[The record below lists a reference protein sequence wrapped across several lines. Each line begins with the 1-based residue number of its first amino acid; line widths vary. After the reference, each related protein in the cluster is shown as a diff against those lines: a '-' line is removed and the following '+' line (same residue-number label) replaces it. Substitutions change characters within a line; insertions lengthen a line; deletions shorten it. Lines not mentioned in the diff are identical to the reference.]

1 MVSLIELDQILADAA
16 RLTGARRSPART
28 QSLREA
34 LEAAVWM
41 LGEEIEAEETEAT
54 RQARRQLRIET
65 AALLSDL
72 GRALRCPTEANQA
85 SVDQGLKAWNTLL
98 QRLRQT
104 LEPRPVTLCLRK
116 VA

>member
-1 MVSLIELDQILADAA
+1 MVSPIELDQILADAA
-16 RLTGARRSPART
+16 RLTGARRSPAGT

-41 LGEEIEAEETEAT
+41 LGEEIEAEETRPHGKRGGT
-54 RQARRQLRIET
+54 LDRDRV
-65 AALLSDL
+65 ALLWDL

-104 LEPRPVTLCLRK
+104 LEPRPVTLCFRK

>member
-1 MVSLIELDQILADAA
+1 MVSPIELDQILADAA
-16 RLTGARRSPART
+16 RLTGARRSPAGT

-85 SVDQGLKAWNTLL
+85 CVDQGLKAWNTLL
-98 QRLRQT
+98 QRLHQT

>member
-1 MVSLIELDQILADAA
+1 MVSLIERDQILADAA
-16 RLTGARRSPART
+16 RLTEARRSPVRA

-65 AALLSDL
+65 AALLSEL

-85 SVDQGLKAWNTLL
+85 RVDRGLKAWDALL

-104 LEPRPVTLCLRK
+104 LEPRPATLCLRK